1 MISRPQ
7 ILNLRSRNQASKS
20 TWLRVTRVFF
30 FISQLRRPMSS
41 NLHRF
46 VILCICWDTPSEKT
60 GLWQTKTVIGTIL
73 MCYWWIGLDSIIN
86 NWCILRAS
94 IESHPTCFSWFEPL
108 KWTVDINKIYPLT
121 FFSCWKKPHPKS
133 LERNNTTHLSS
144 TWNLTLG
151 KKCVELGRFV
161 FVNYLVI
168 L

>member
-1 MISRPQ
+1 MTSC
-7 ILNLRSRNQASKS
+7 NKG
-20 TWLRVTRVFF
+20 VFF
-30 FISQLRRPMSS
+30 YLATSTTNELKFTQVCYFVHMLRY
-41 NLHRF
+41 
-46 VILCICWDTPSEKT
+46 TGEKT

-133 LERNNTTHLSS
+133 LERNNTTHSSS